1 MATVELGPVQTA
13 SIRRMLRAA
22 FGAGEEAFTE
32 DDWSH
37 AIGGIHVVLLDGPDI
52 VGHASVV
59 ERVLRL
65 DGRPVRAGYVEAVAV
80 PKDRRGQGLGS
91 LVMAEVGRLIGNDH
105 ELGALSTGRQTFYER
120 LGWRRWRGHTAVR
133 TAVDERRTPED
144 DGGIMVL
151 VTPSSPAFDLA
162 GTISCDWRPGDVW

>member
-1 MATVELGPVQTA
+1 
-13 SIRRMLRAA
+13 MLRAA

-32 DDWSH
+32 DDWTH
-37 AIGGIHVVLLDGPDI
+37 AIGGIHVVLHDGPDV

-59 ERVLRL
+59 ARL
-65 DGRPVRAGYVEAVAV
+65 LHVDGRPVRAGYVEAVAV
-80 PKDRRGQGLGS
+80 ASGRQGQGLGT
-91 LVMAEVGRLIGNDH
+91 LVMAEVGRLIAHDH
-105 ELGALSTGRQTFYER
+105 ELGALSTGRPTFYER

-151 VTPSSPAFDLA
+151 VTASSPALDLG